1 VRNAYLI
8 AGIVV
13 SIFVMANGPRLPWIE
28 SMAFGPI
35 GIFRGFTD
43 GMIGFSYVVTWI
55 LLIGG
60 FYQLWLGVLYW
71 DMDSTEGERWQY
83 ILRTGGT
90 ARVLWIVGGLCLI
103 FGIMYAWYVYSN
115 DHRVWPAGMA
125 STVVSWAACW
135 LFWLAFPLYEQVGI
149 DRDELGI

>member
-1 VRNAYLI
+1 VRTIYLI

-13 SIFVMANGPRLPWIE
+13 TIFVMANGPRIPWIE
-28 SMAFGPI
+28 RTGFDPI
-35 GIFRGFTD
+35 GLFRGFAH
-43 GMIGFSYVVTWI
+43 GMVGFSYVVSWA
-55 LLIGG
+55 LLVGG

-90 ARVLWIVGGLCLI
+90 ARVLWIAGGLCLI
-103 FGIMYAWYVYSN
+103 LGFMYAWFVYTN
-115 DHRVWPAGMA
+115 DRFLWPAGIA
-125 STVVSWAACW
+125 STLFSWIVCW

-149 DRDELGI
+149 DRDEL